1 MIWVKSL
8 VKEFPFHRS
17 LTVRLDSNG
26 ESCRGVG
33 CGDGEVTNDVVTVC
47 IGCKGF
53 DPVEIEP
60 SDVEILTEA
69 FRVEN
74 IDRL

>member
-1 MIWVKSL
+1 ML
-8 VKEFPFHRS
+8 
-17 LTVRLDSNG
+17 LCD
-26 ESCRGVG
+26 ESRPVEEHLQAARCWFNRNHDRHDF
-33 CGDGEVTNDVVTVC
+33 GDGEVTNDVVTVC